1 MLVVISWNF
10 KTRKSRKSVKLG
22 SHLYRSMQKRMTRN
36 ERQVSGYIILDPKNL
51 PITDLPSTLDADEE
65 TDPVE
70 QEGGHRRKHRKRG
83 SGRIHDLSGDQSD
96 APEVTPHTKT
106 SEAAMTEMML
116 VSTEYM
122 RSQIGSSSSS
132 SSNDKRDE
140 NDGYTFAQRI
150 QLEDMKNENL
160 KLQYK
165 VMLLEQ
171 SKKDSA

>member
-22 SHLYRSMQKRMTRN
+22 SHLYRSMQKRTTRN

-122 RSQIGSSSSS
+122 RSQIGSPSSS

-140 NDGYTFAQRI
+140 KDGYTFAQRI